1 MTLFKEIAASLHHG
15 LDAWP
20 ETLAGLRHG
29 GPQEVAH
36 HLHDL
41 DHQGGGSAVRGS
53 VGIPLTYAPDVIIQG
68 IAVRAAGRPKVRKKD
83 ENLTISA
90 TVLLAR
96 SPLVM
101 VARTFSCTFISTDI
115 CQLTISHE
123 G

>member
-15 LDAWP
+15 LDARP

-68 IAVRAAGRPKVRKKD
+68 IAVRAAGSPKVIKKRPPGGLGD
-83 ENLTISA
+83 
-90 TVLLAR
+90 
-96 SPLVM
+96 
-101 VARTFSCTFISTDI
+101 
-115 CQLTISHE
+115 QQE
-123 G
+123 GPQEEERHPGRRHRG